1 MLRRL
6 LHRPYRYGG
15 INPHVYPLV
24 DETARELRY
33 LALRWVVLGA
43 LMLAVGYTWHR
54 LAEQGHQVEVEQ
66 AYRQGL
72 QEGLQGAQSCRGAP
86 V

>member
-6 LHRPYRYGG
+6 LHKPTRYGG

-24 DETARELRY
+24 DETARKLRR
-33 LALRWVVLGA
+33 LALRLAVLGA
-43 LMLAVGYTWHR
+43 LILAVGYTWHR
-54 LAEQGHQVEVEQ
+54 LAEQSHQVEVEQ

-72 QEGLQGAQSCRGAP
+72 QEGMQGAQSCRGAP

>member
-6 LHRPYRYGG
+6 LLRSYRYGG

-24 DETARELRY
+24 DETARELRR
-33 LALRWVVLGA
+33 LALRLAVIGA
-43 LMLAVGYTWHR
+43 LILAVGYTWHR

-72 QEGLQGAQSCRGAP
+72 QQGLQGAQSCRGAP

>member
-1 MLRRL
+1 MLRRSL
-6 LHRPYRYGG
+6 LRTYRHGG
-15 INPHVYPLV
+15 INPHVYPV
-24 DETARELRY
+24 DEADREGRR
-33 LALRWVVLGA
+33 LALRFAVIGA
-43 LMLAVGYTWHR
+43 LILAVGYSWHR